1 MHLNELSYPDG
12 ARKKRKRVGR
22 GPGSGK
28 GKTSGKGHKGQ
39 KARSGCKLKRGFEGG
54 QMPLKRRLPKR
65 GFTNIF
71 KKHYTIINVKD
82 LNIYDEGSTID
93 VESLK
98 REGLIKKVRAGIRL
112 LGDGDIEKAFTVK
125 VNYCTK
131 AARKKIESAS
141 GKIEII

>member
-22 GPGSGK
+22 GPGSGL
-28 GKTSGKGHKGQ
+28 GKTSGRGHKGQ
-39 KARSGCKLKRGFEGG
+39 KSRSGCKIKRGFEGG

-71 KKHYTIINVKD
+71 KKHYSIINVKD
-82 LNIYDEGSTID
+82 LNIYEENTTID
-93 VESLK
+93 LEFLK
-98 REGLIKKVRAGIRL
+98 KQGLIKKVGAGVRL
-112 LGDGDIEKAFTVK
+112 LGDGEIKKPFTVK

-131 AARKKIESAS
+131 AAREKIEAAT
-141 GKIEII
+141 GKVEII

>member
-22 GPGSGK
+22 GPGSGM
-28 GKTSGKGHKGQ
+28 GKTSGRGHKGQ
-39 KARSGCKLKRGFEGG
+39 KARSGCKIKRGFEGG

-71 KKHYTIINVKD
+71 KKHYSIINVKD
-82 LNIYDEGSTID
+82 LNIYEENTTID
-93 VESLK
+93 LEFLK
-98 REGLIKKVRAGIRL
+98 KQGLIKKVGAGIRL
-112 LGDGDIEKAFTVK
+112 LGDGEIKKPFTVK

-131 AARKKIESAS
+131 AAREKIEAAM
-141 GKIEII
+141 GKVEII